1 MHKKHRTTAII
12 IVALVSLSMIG
23 SSFALFFSDTPGT
36 PTATAANFK
45 NSADSQV
52 QSLQSQVDGLNQAV
66 KANPQDPNLHLSLA
80 NSYYDLG
87 IAQLNSKQDQAA
99 TASLKQA
106 TNEYQ
111 EVLKSK
117 KDDVN
122 IMVDMAT
129 AAFYGGDNTLAETTF
144 KQALAIKPDF
154 LNALLNYGIFLMEA
168 KGDYLGAIAEFNQA
182 LSTNPSSTDA
192 DRIKGLISTA
202 QAKLNGNAG
211 K

>member
-36 PTATAANFK
+36 PTATAANSK